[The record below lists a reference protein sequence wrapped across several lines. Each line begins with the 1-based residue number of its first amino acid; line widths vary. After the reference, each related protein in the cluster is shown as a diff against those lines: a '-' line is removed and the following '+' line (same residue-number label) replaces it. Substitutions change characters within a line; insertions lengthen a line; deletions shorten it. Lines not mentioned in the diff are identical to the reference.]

1 MTEQEKRERAEFDAK
16 LLALIAKGEITP
28 EEANDE
34 WYYHYNGMDSRQNTC
49 GL

>member
-16 LLALIAKGEITP
+16 LRALIAKGEMTP
-28 EEANDE
+28 EEAEME
-34 WYYHYNGMDSRQNTC
+34 WDYHYNGMDSRQNTC